1 MGTRTI
7 QIDGNLTYPLSGL
20 NVLDWR
26 NADRTH
32 NNIPPSYNIFIRYK
46 DSGITP
52 RKAESRNSDELVQND
67 KTGKNTEYPEYKVD
81 LNALAEKYG
90 GLCSVEA
97 HYKSNFVDKLE
108 KYEKEYLTEHDY
120 ILRIET
126 QNDGMELKKQ
136 TVDMLSSIFSKYSYM
151 NLGCKL
157 DNGNFIPINDILK
170 VILDDELLTINDY
183 YKWVG
188 EFNE

>member
-1 MGTRTI
+1 MGTRTV
-7 QIDGNLTYPLSGL
+7 QIDGDLTYPLSGL

-26 NADRTH
+26 NSDRTH
-32 NNIPPSYNIFIRYK
+32 NNIPPSYNIFIRYR
-46 DSGITP
+46 DSGIT
-52 RKAESRNSDELVQND
+52 SRNLESSND
-67 KTGKNTEYPEYKVD
+67 DNGKYQENQFN
-81 LNALAEKYG
+81 LNEITEKYDEM
-90 GLCSVEA
+90 CSVEA
-97 HYKSNFVDKLE
+97 HYESDFVDELE

-136 TVDMLSSIFSKYSYM
+136 TVDMLSSIFSKYSYV

-157 DNGNFIPINDILK
+157 DNGNFITINDILK
-170 VILDDELLTINDY
+170 VILDDELLRINEY

>member
-1 MGTRTI
+1 MGTRI
-7 QIDGNLTYPLSGL
+7 FQIDGNLTYPLSGL

-46 DSGITP
+46 DSGMTS
-52 RKAESRNSDELVQND
+52 RKLKSRNSDGQIQYNVV
-67 KTGKNTEYPEYKVD
+67 EYPEYQVD
-81 LNALAEKYG
+81 LNELAEKYG
-90 GLCSVEA
+90 GLCSVES
-97 HYKSNFVDKLE
+97 HYESNFVDELE

-126 QNDGMELKKQ
+126 KNDDMELKKQ
-136 TVDMLSSIFSKYSYM
+136 TIDMLSSIFSKYSYV

-157 DNGNFIPINDILK
+157 DDGHFITINDILK
-170 VILDDELLTINDY
+170 VILNDELLTINDY

>member
-1 MGTRTI
+1 M
-7 QIDGNLTYPLSGL
+7 
-20 NVLDWR
+20 
-26 NADRTH
+26 
-32 NNIPPSYNIFIRYK
+32 
-46 DSGITP
+46 
-52 RKAESRNSDELVQND
+52 
-67 KTGKNTEYPEYKVD
+67 
-81 LNALAEKYG
+81 
-90 GLCSVEA
+90 
-97 HYKSNFVDKLE
+97 
-108 KYEKEYLTEHDY
+108 TEHDY

-126 QNDGMELKKQ
+126 KNDGMELRKQ

>member
-1 MGTRTI
+1 MGTRI
-7 QIDGNLTYPLSGL
+7 FQIDGNLTYPLSGL

-26 NADRTH
+26 NIDRTH
-32 NNIPPSYNIFIRYK
+32 NNIPPSYSIFIRYK
-46 DSGITP
+46 DSGMTS
-52 RKAESRNSDELVQND
+52 RKLESRNSDGQIQYNVV
-67 KTGKNTEYPEYKVD
+67 EYPEYQVD
-81 LNALAEKYG
+81 LNELAEKYG

-97 HYKSNFVDKLE
+97 HYESDFVDELE

>member
-1 MGTRTI
+1 MGTKTV

-32 NNIPPSYNIFIRYK
+32 NNVPPSYNIFIRYR
-46 DSGITP
+46 DSGMTS
-52 RKAESRNSDELVQND
+52 RKLESRNSDGQIQYNVV
-67 KTGKNTEYPEYKVD
+67 EYPEYQVD
-81 LNALAEKYG
+81 LNELAEKYC

-97 HYKSNFVDKLE
+97 HYESNFVDELE

-126 QNDGMELKKQ
+126 KNDDMELKKQ
-136 TVDMLSSIFSKYSYM
+136 TIDMLSSIFSKYSYV

-157 DNGNFIPINDILK
+157 DDEHFITINDILK
-170 VILDDELLTINDY
+170 VILNDELLHINEY